1 MNIFYTFCTQYTI
14 GTPFPVTEM
23 LLCSFAVHLA
33 EQGLAPQTIKG
44 YLSAVRNIQLSLGL
58 PDPREKS
65 SLPVLKRVQAGIQRV
80 RATKGPP
87 SQLRLPIT
95 AAVLEQIG
103 AHMRQS
109 NLPQKDMLW
118 AVCCTA
124 FFGFFRLGELLPV
137 SQASISLSTS
147 LMWGDIAVDSL
158 KNPTMVR
165 VHLKRSKCDQFGKGA
180 DIILGKTGLSLCPV
194 TAILKY
200 VEIRGQSPGP
210 FFRHSESQPVTKAW
224 FVERIRDVLSAIGL
238 PSQQYAGHSFRIGA
252 ATTAALSGVEDS
264 TIQTLGRWH
273 SAAFLQYIRMPSER
287 LAGLSSVLARSMNS
301 STARS

>member
-1 MNIFYTFCTQYTI
+1 MKNFYTFCTQYTI

-33 EQGLAPQTIKG
+33 EQGLAPQTIKR
-44 YLSAVRNIQLSLGL
+44 YLSAVRNTQLSLGL

-158 KNPTMVR
+158 ENPTMVR

-200 VEIRGQSPGP
+200 VEIRVILQVHFSATRSHIQSRRLGLWSGSGMYCQRLVSHPNSMPVIAFELVQPQQLLFPEWRTRPSRLLAVGTVQ
-210 FFRHSESQPVTKAW
+210 HSCNTLECPA
-224 FVERIRDVLSAIGL
+224 RDWLVSHRCLL
-238 PSQQYAGHSFRIGA
+238 GA
-252 ATTAALSGVEDS
+252 
-264 TIQTLGRWH
+264 
-273 SAAFLQYIRMPSER
+273 
-287 LAGLSSVLARSMNS
+287 
-301 STARS
+301 